1 MGILSGD
8 AAGFIMFYPM
18 DCISYA
24 DSIGIQPRLDL
35 ETSDPSSNHQIVNG
49 LVLLEKHVYIIFL
62 TISIYIYNHAASCQA
77 SLKFRKMAGLRIF
90 EGLTKMYRWA
100 HWRAPSRNSW

>member
-1 MGILSGD
+1 MDCLRVPEIIWNIAKMGYDATYPFDMGILSGD

-62 TISIYIYNHAASCQA
+62 TISIYI
-77 SLKFRKMAGLRIF
+77 
-90 EGLTKMYRWA
+90 
-100 HWRAPSRNSW
+100 